1 MGVPE
6 SSINQAAEGR
16 GAGKHGGG
24 CRCLGQGE
32 DPRVEGTA
40 RAVSVEHRRHGHGR
54 QHSAEQQEN
63 QRCEILLKKP
73 ARGKMESYSFSGDL
87 SNLLFNYTYDYSTA
101 MPDTAISAAPCRPDS
116 SVLNKYLVV
125 VIYCLVFILSVVGN
139 GLVVLVVTSSHTN
152 RSVTDVYLLNLAVAD
167 LLFALS
173 LPLWAA
179 YRAHEWI
186 FGTVMCKAIS
196 MLQEANFYSG
206 ILLLAC
212 ISVDR
217 YLAIV
222 YATRAATEKRHWVK
236 FVCLG
241 IWVFSVLFS
250 LPVLLFR
257 EAFPSPNNG
266 TVCYER
272 IGGEDTAKWRI
283 VLRILP
289 QTFGFALPLLIM
301 LFCYGVTIHTLLQ
314 TKNAQK
320 QRAMKV
326 IFAVVLVFLICWLP
340 YNITLVLGFAH
351 SCINPIIYAFIG
363 QKFRNSFLKIL
374 AQRGLISKDAVA
386 RYGRTSYASTSGNTS
401 TTL

>member
-1 MGVPE
+1 
-6 SSINQAAEGR
+6 
-16 GAGKHGGG
+16 
-24 CRCLGQGE
+24 
-32 DPRVEGTA
+32 
-40 RAVSVEHRRHGHGR
+40 
-54 QHSAEQQEN
+54 
-63 QRCEILLKKP
+63 
-73 ARGKMESYSFSGDL
+73 MESFSFSGDFSDLL
-87 SNLLFNYTYDYSTA
+87 SLYNYTYDYSTA
-101 MPDTAISAAPCRPDS
+101 MPDTAISSAPWPDG

-179 YRAHEWI
+179 YRAHEWV

-241 IWVFSVLFS
+241 IWVFSVLLS

-257 EAFPSPNNG
+257 EALPSPSNG
-266 TVCYER
+266 TVCY
-272 IGGEDTAKWRI
+272 GTLGEDTAKWGGWCCGS
-283 VLRILP
+283 LP
-289 QTFGFALPLLIM
+289 QTLFALPLLVM

-314 TKNAQK
+314 TKNSQK

-326 IFAVVLVFLICWLP
+326 ILAVVLVLLICWLP
-340 YNITLVLGFAH
+340 YNITLVSDPLMRIRAIAETCERRNRMTGLSITQVLGFAH
-351 SCINPIIYAFIG
+351 SAQPIIYAFIG

-374 AQRGLISKDAVA
+374 AQRGLISKDALT
-386 RYGRTSYASTSGNTS
+386 RYGRASYTSTSGNTS

>member
-1 MGVPE
+1 F
-6 SSINQAAEGR
+6 SN
-16 GAGKHGGG
+16 
-24 CRCLGQGE
+24 
-32 DPRVEGTA
+32 
-40 RAVSVEHRRHGHGR
+40 
-54 QHSAEQQEN
+54 
-63 QRCEILLKKP
+63 IL
-73 ARGKMESYSFSGDL
+73 DL
-87 SNLLFNYTYDYSTA
+87 YNFTYDYSTA
-101 MPDTAISAAPCRPDS
+101 MPETSISASPCRSES
-116 SVLNKYLVV
+116 SVLNKYLVL

-139 GLVVLVVTSSHTN
+139 GLVVLVVTSSHTS

-179 YRAHEWI
+179 YRVHEWV

-196 MLQEANFYSG
+196 VLQEVNFYSG

-241 IWVFSVLFS
+241 IWVFSVLLS
-250 LPVLLFR
+250 LPMLLFR
-257 EAFPSPNNG
+257 EAFRSPNNG
-266 TVCYER
+266 TVCYEH
-272 IGGEDTAKWRI
+272 INNEDTTKWRV

-289 QTFGFALPLLIM
+289 QTFGFILPLLVM

-314 TKNAQK
+314 TKNTQK

-340 YNITLVLGFAH
+340 YNITLMSDTLMRTQAIAETCDRRSRIDTALSVTQVLGFAH

>member
-1 MGVPE
+1 MEGGMD
-6 SSINQAAEGR
+6 SI
-16 GAGKHGGG
+16 
-24 CRCLGQGE
+24 
-32 DPRVEGTA
+32 
-40 RAVSVEHRRHGHGR
+40 
-54 QHSAEQQEN
+54 
-63 QRCEILLKKP
+63 
-73 ARGKMESYSFSGDL
+73 SFIGDL
-87 SNLLFNYTYDYSTA
+87 SDLLSNYTYDYSTA
-101 MPDTAISAAPCRPDS
+101 LPDAAISSSPCRPDG

-125 VIYCLVFILSVVGN
+125 FIYCLVFVLSLLGN
-139 GLVVLVVTSSHTN
+139 GLVVLVVTSSHAN

-167 LLFALS
+167 LLFALT

-179 YRAHEWI
+179 YRAHEWV
-186 FGTVMCKAIS
+186 FGTVLCKAIS
-196 MLQEANFYSG
+196 VLQEANFYSG

-236 FVCLG
+236 FVCLA
-241 IWVFSVLFS
+241 IWLFSVLLS

-257 EAFPSPNNG
+257 EAFVSPSNG

-272 IGGEDTAKWRI
+272 IRGEDTAKWRV
-283 VLRILP
+283 VLRVLP
-289 QTFGFALPLLIM
+289 QTFGFALPLLVM
-301 LFCYGVTIHTLLQ
+301 LFCYGVTVRTLLR
-314 TKNAQK
+314 TKNAQR

-326 IFAVVLVFLICWLP
+326 ILAVVLVFLVCWLP
-340 YNITLVLGFAH
+340 YNITLVSDTLMRTRAIAETCERRNHIDTALSVTQVLGFSH
-351 SCINPIIYAFIG
+351 SCLNPIIYAFIG

-386 RYGRTSYASTSGNTS
+386 RYGRASYASTSGNTS

>member
-1 MGVPE
+1 TALPE
-6 SSINQAAEGR
+6 I
-16 GAGKHGGG
+16 
-24 CRCLGQGE
+24 
-32 DPRVEGTA
+32 
-40 RAVSVEHRRHGHGR
+40 
-54 QHSAEQQEN
+54 
-63 QRCEILLKKP
+63 
-73 ARGKMESYSFSGDL
+73 
-87 SNLLFNYTYDYSTA
+87 
-101 MPDTAISAAPCRPDS
+101 DS
-116 SVLNKYLVV
+116 STSPCGDDASVVNKYLVTF
-125 VIYCLVFILSVVGN
+125 IYCLVFILSMLGN

-152 RSVTDVYLLNLAVAD
+152 RSVTDVYLLNLAVSD

-179 YRAHEWI
+179 YSAHEWV
-186 FGTVMCKAIS
+186 FGTVMCKAVS
-196 MLQEANFYSG
+196 VLQEANFYSG

-236 FVCLG
+236 FVCVA
-241 IWVFSVLFS
+241 IWVFSVLLS
-250 LPVLLFR
+250 LPMLLFR
-257 EAFPSPNNG
+257 EAFISPNNG

-272 IGGEDTAKWRI
+272 IDNENTTKWRV
-283 VLRILP
+283 VLRVLP
-289 QTFGFALPLLIM
+289 QTFGFLLPLLVM
-301 LFCYGVTIHTLLQ
+301 LFCYSVTVHTLLQ

-326 IFAVVLVFLICWLP
+326 ILAVVLAFLVCWLP
-340 YNITLVLGFAH
+340 YNITLVSDTLMRTRAIAESCERRSHIDRALSVTRVLGFAH

-386 RYGRTSYASTSGNTS
+386 RYGRASYTSTSGNTS